1 MMTLT
6 RMTPLKIKPWTSLL
20 FRRNGLINGSLLR
33 IQIRRGFFLSAE
45 FTPLPLIQKGENIAK
60 PVDSKSSEEDKKQI
74 GPKNK

>member
-33 IQIRRGFFLSAE
+33 IQIRRGFLSAE
-45 FTPLPLIQKGENIAK
+45 FIPLALIQKGENIAK
-60 PVDSKSSEEDKKQI
+60 PVDSKSFEEDKKQI
-74 GPKNK
+74 GPK

>member
-1 MMTLT
+1 MDIIVIQEK
-6 RMTPLKIKPWTSLL
+6 RANQWIPLKNSNQK
-20 FRRNGLINGSLLR
+20 R
-33 IQIRRGFFLSAE
+33 FFLSAE